1 MYTNFGDSMKKIIII
16 SLACIVLCSM
26 FFLTFFLLENK
37 MANLDNMT
45 IEEIKEYAINHKLNL
60 TIKEE
65 YSLEP
70 KGTLISQSIEEKT
83 KIKKNE
89 DLIITISLGLDYKE
103 LGVNE
108 LGNVPIMM
116 YHGIVDSQTDIDKAG
131 YNRSRESFI
140 NDLEFYYKNNY
151 RMIRLVDYVN
161 GIINVKAGLSP
172 IILTFDDGLA
182 SQFKVTG
189 LDSDGNIII
198 DPNCAVGI
206 LEAFKTKYPDFNV
219 TATIF
224 VNGTLFR
231 QSEYNEKILKWLVEN
246 GYDVGNHSY
255 SHADFTKIDT
265 TKSVEEIGKIY
276 DLLDKYIPGKYV
288 NIVALP
294 YGSPYKETHENFA
307 SILTGTYNDKT
318 YQTISTLRVGWESE
332 KSPFNKDFNPKFLK
346 RIRAYD
352 NNGTEFDI
360 SMNFKILEKTKYIS
374 DGDSATITVS
384 KDKEAL
390 VNNVYNL
397 KIITY

>member
-16 SLACIVLCSM
+16 SLACIVVCSM

-37 MANLDNMT
+37 MASLDNMT

-70 KGTLISQSIEEKT
+70 KGTLINQSIEEKT

-89 DLIITISLGLDYKE
+89 DLIITISLGLDYKGI
-103 LGVNE
+103 GVNE

-116 YHGIVDSQTDIDKAG
+116 YHGIVDSLTDVDKSG
-131 YNRSRESFI
+131 YNRARESFI

-172 IILTFDDGLA
+172 IVLTFDDGLA

-206 LEAFKTKYPDFNV
+206 LESFKNKYPDFNV
-219 TATIF
+219 TATLF

-265 TKSVEEIGKIY
+265 AKSVEEIGKIY

-307 SILTGTYNDKT
+307 SILSGTYNDKT

-332 KSPFNKDFNPKFLK
+332 SSPFNKDFNPKFLK

-352 NNGTEFDI
+352 NSGTEFDI
-360 SMNFKILEKTKYIS
+360 SMNFKILEKTRYIS
-374 DGDSATITVS
+374 DGDSATIAVS